1 MPKGSPSVLII
12 RLDGI
17 GDALALTP
25 LLAALRRRDI
35 VVDIVLRA
43 DNASVFA
50 ARAARRIVTADFE
63 LRSSTRS
70 NLAAIESLGSEL
82 RAHAYTHVLVATE
95 DPGGY
100 RLAGVVAAPVRI
112 GFADSRGKPLKAL
125 WSRRMLTA
133 TIHRSAGL
141 DPRAPHESEVLFALG
156 ATLVGDEQPTRNLA
170 ELRPLLLDREPAEE
184 ESVAVQVTDKW
195 QRLGIPLESVV
206 ELVRRIAAGGALRLF
221 ASANEARYAQEV
233 ANATGIG
240 LTTFDAIEPWKRAI
254 GAASAIV
261 TPDSGALHVAGML
274 GTPVVAI
281 FPPSRSYE
289 LQVARWAPW
298 AAPHRVVRAA
308 DDWPARAD
316 DALMHL
322 LALR

>member
-25 LLAALRRRDI
+25 LLVALRRREI
-35 VVDIVLRA
+35 AVDVVLRA
-43 DNASVFA
+43 SNASVFA

-70 NLAAIESLGSEL
+70 NLAAIESLGNEL

-100 RLAGVVAAPVRI
+100 RLAGVVAAPMRI
-112 GFADSRGKPLKAL
+112 GFADWRGKPLKAI

-156 ATLVGDEQPTRNLA
+156 AKLVGDEQPSRDLA
-170 ELRPLLLDREPAEE
+170 ELRRLLLDREPERE

-195 QRLGIPLESVV
+195 QRLGIPFESVV
-206 ELVRRIAAGGALRLF
+206 ELVRRIANGGPPRLF
-221 ASANEARYAQEV
+221 AAVNEAGYAQAV
-233 ANATGIG
+233 ANATGIA

-254 GAASAIV
+254 GGAAAIV

-289 LQVARWAPW
+289 LQVARWGPW

-316 DALMHL
+316 DALKQL